1 MKRTC
6 DETVDESSHFT
17 SKQCRKEDENEK
29 LDENLNSTQSGVAT
43 VAGNDV
49 EVTLGENEITSPT
62 TEHEERNDTS
72 KDFLS
77 ISESKVIQVNKI
89 NKKEVEISI
98 KMKNTYHNSSANLV
112 SAPFTPLSFSPS
124 GFPSHFASVP
134 NQGLSR
140 GVLVAPPQSIVP
152 SFSFRPA
159 VIPWQSSTWLPQAV
173 HLPSV
178 GGHHNVTVSPTVLRA
193 NQNSVSSINIT
204 GVTIAPQLPIVNGH
218 SHLQPQLGQFTVA
231 AAGPTELARIES
243 SPKSAQRNFES
254 AAAASEVGPQSVSDK
269 WNAST
274 EHRATNL
281 TEVKSAY
288 LKQQPP
294 PLTKTVGSSGAVC
307 SRFLEQLDPVSR
319 AVYGNFLGYFSK
331 KKPKSK
337 SNNR

>member
-6 DETVDESSHFT
+6 DETVDESSKFT
-17 SKQCRKEDENEK
+17 SKQCRKEDENEI
-29 LDENLNSTQSGVAT
+29 LDEDLNPTQSDVAT

-49 EVTLGENEITSPT
+49 EVTLDEKESTSPT
-62 TEHEERNDTS
+62 MEHEERKDTS
-72 KDFLS
+72 KDSLS
-77 ISESKVIQVNKI
+77 ISESKVIQVNKV

-112 SAPFTPLSFSPS
+112 SGPFNPLSFSPP

-140 GVLVAPPQSIVP
+140 GVLVAPQSIVP

-159 VIPWQSSTWLPQAV
+159 VIPWQNSTWLPQAI
-173 HLPSV
+173 HLQST

-193 NQNSVSSINIT
+193 NQNSVRSINIT
-204 GVTIAPQLPIVNGH
+204 GVTLGPQPIVNGH
-218 SHLQPQLGQFTVA
+218 SHLQAQLGHFTVA
-231 AAGPTELARIES
+231 AAGPTELACIET
-243 SPKSAQRNFES
+243 SPKSAQCNFES
-254 AAAASEVGPQSVSDK
+254 AAAASEVGPHSVSNK
-269 WNAST
+269 WNASIQ
-274 EHRATNL
+274 HRATNL
-281 TEVKSAY
+281 TEVKAAS

-294 PLTKTVGSSGAVC
+294 QLTKTVGSSGAVC
-307 SRFLEQLDPVSR
+307 SSFLEQLDPVSR

-337 SNNR
+337 SNHR